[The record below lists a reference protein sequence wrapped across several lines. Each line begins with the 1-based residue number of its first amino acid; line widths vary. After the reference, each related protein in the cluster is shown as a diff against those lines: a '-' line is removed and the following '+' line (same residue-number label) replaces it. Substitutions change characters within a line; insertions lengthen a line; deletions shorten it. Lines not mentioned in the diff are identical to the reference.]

1 MKVGREYV
9 GRGSSLKGGRTRKD
23 NGREKGNTSMYNLPL
38 IH

>member
-23 NGREKGNTSMYNLPL
+23 NGRGKGKY
-38 IH
+38 IYV

>member
-23 NGREKGNTSMYNLPL
+23 NGREKRQ
-38 IH
+38 IHLCMT